1 MHLEKLGIQGFKSFA
16 NKIDLEFGGDGA
28 ADRGLTAIVGPN
40 GSGKSNVADAI
51 GWALGEQSVKL
62 LGGKKSEDVIFYGT
76 DGRARAGM
84 AEVSLYLDNSDRA
97 APVDFEKL
105 IITRRLY
112 RDGTSEYLV
121 NKNKVRLADIQL
133 LLAQANFGQ
142 RTYSVIGQG
151 TIEAFLLMSPAE
163 RKDFFDEAA
172 GVKHLE
178 IKRNQ
183 AIGKLESTAENIK
196 QAETLL
202 AEIEPRLRSL
212 TRQVKRL
219 EQRSEL
225 EGELYTAEHLYYG
238 MLWQRLAAS
247 LTEYR
252 GKLGAAEEKTRAV
265 QNEVAVLRKK
275 MIGEAKENALDEGL
289 AALQKE
295 YEKLNEEKNAL
306 KESDW
311 RLRTEL
317 ERSKIVVAK
326 NTPPFPLP
334 QIIEELKAI
343 NESLSLLLRETDPPI
358 IIEKIKEIKEKHT
371 SLLNRL
377 SPREVSEEL
386 KSNPKLERDINEAQ
400 KKILEFGEKM
410 SELQN
415 KMRERA
421 AKEQDERRAFF
432 AAQEALA
439 EKQDELRRRDD
450 DLNQIKIEL
459 ARLETRKESLEQEM
473 AAELKERTER
483 IKEESKKI
491 TPAENVETLLPQI
504 QRLRYQLELIGG
516 IDTETMRE
524 YEETKSRNDFLVSQI
539 SDLRAAIDDTYKI
552 IEELDLSIKS
562 RFEEAFNQINDD
574 FGRYFKML
582 FRGGHAELVKV
593 ARTEDEEGLE
603 EAGGNKLEL
612 AKKLSEWS
620 GLEINAVPP
629 GKRVKTIGMLS
640 GGERALTSIALL
652 SAIIANNPSPF
663 VVLDEVDAS
672 LDEANSIRFAEIIG
686 ELGGRTQFILITHNR
701 YTMERAGVLYGVT
714 MGDDGVS
721 RLLSLRLEEVKSY
734 ER

>member
-51 GWALGEQSVKL
+51 RWALGEQSVKL
-62 LGGKKSEDVIFYGT
+62 LRGKKSEDVIFSGT

-400 KKILEFGEKM
+400 KKILEVGEKM

-491 TPAENVETLLPQI
+491 TPAENVETLLP
-504 QRLRYQLELIGG
+504 
-516 IDTETMRE
+516 
-524 YEETKSRNDFLVSQI
+524 
-539 SDLRAAIDDTYKI
+539 A
-552 IEELDLSIKS
+552 
-562 RFEEAFNQINDD
+562 
-574 FGRYFKML
+574 L
-582 FRGGHAELVKV
+582 F
-593 ARTEDEEGLE
+593 
-603 EAGGNKLEL
+603 
-612 AKKLSEWS
+612 
-620 GLEINAVPP
+620 
-629 GKRVKTIGMLS
+629 
-640 GGERALTSIALL
+640 
-652 SAIIANNPSPF
+652 F
-663 VVLDEVDAS
+663 
-672 LDEANSIRFAEIIG
+672 
-686 ELGGRTQFILITHNR
+686 
-701 YTMERAGVLYGVT
+701 
-714 MGDDGVS
+714 
-721 RLLSLRLEEVKSY
+721 
-734 ER
+734 